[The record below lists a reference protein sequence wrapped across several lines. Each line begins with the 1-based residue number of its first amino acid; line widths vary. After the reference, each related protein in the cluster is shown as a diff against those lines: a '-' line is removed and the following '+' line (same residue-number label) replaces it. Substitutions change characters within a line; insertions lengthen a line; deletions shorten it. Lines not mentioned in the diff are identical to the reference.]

1 MTFRES
7 AIMDRAFGLDAI
19 VRTTFLRYGSMLYVL
34 NQVPDVS
41 ASSTGLPS

>member
-19 VRTTFLRYGSMLYVL
+19 DAHDFLHGTA
-34 NQVPDVS
+34 PC
-41 ASSTGLPS
+41 STY